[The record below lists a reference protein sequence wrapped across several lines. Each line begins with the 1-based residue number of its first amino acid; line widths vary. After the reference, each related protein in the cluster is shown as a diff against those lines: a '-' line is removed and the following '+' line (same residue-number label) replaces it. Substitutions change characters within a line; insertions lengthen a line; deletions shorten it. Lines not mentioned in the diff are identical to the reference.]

1 MNKQKLLPSE
11 KFLLTFE
18 EAAKY
23 FHIGENKLRALAND
37 NPKWVI
43 ANGSHKLIKRVLFEE
58 AILKAWSI

>member
-43 ANGSHKLIKRVLFEE
+43 TYGNRKLIKRVLFEE